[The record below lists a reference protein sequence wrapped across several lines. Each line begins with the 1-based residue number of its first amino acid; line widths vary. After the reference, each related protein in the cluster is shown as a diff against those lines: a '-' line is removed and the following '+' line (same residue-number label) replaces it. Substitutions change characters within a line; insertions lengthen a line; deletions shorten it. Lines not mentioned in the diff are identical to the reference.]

1 MKKSPRFRSQLCTH
15 GFGGSVWSFGELMG
29 SIVRGTQGGNAPFF
43 VVKKTWSEVL
53 FWHFLWKNWS
63 EVKGNVIETMWMRVQ
78 FLVMQFLMFWSCCFL
93 ILGRCS
99 SLFSEIIVLPT
110 LKSEASYQ
118 YSQAWGMC
126 SSVWWIS
133 LRVGILKVSRW
144 TLWYDKIRE
153 NRFPTIMILQLRN
166 SKNKNV
172 ASKQNELCCFGFSLV
187 LRGFWSQVHFQ
198 QKAAKF
204 IICKDWWWSLWC
216 GSARCSTFLS
226 SWLTILGQQKN
237 KTKKRDD
244 LGRDVELDGVVDSV
258 LGIWI
263 LLIMAFVFF
272 QAWLELMNVEEWG

>member
-1 MKKSPRFRSQLCTH
+1 MASVDRYDPLENSWEALLGELREGTHFWLWKKLEVKCWNFLFVRKNVH
-15 GFGGSVWSFGELMG
+15 EGVGFGDAIFDV
-29 SIVRGTQGGNAPFF
+29 
-43 VVKKTWSEVL
+43 
-53 FWHFLWKNWS
+53 FW
-63 EVKGNVIETMWMRVQ
+63 I
-78 FLVMQFLMFWSCCFL
+78 CCFL
-93 ILGRCS
+93 IFGRCS
-99 SLFSEIIVLPT
+99 SLFSEIMVLPT

-118 YSQAWGMC
+118 YSQAWRMC

-187 LRGFWSQVHFQ
+187 FRGVWSQVHFQ

-204 IICKDWWWSLWC
+204 ITCKDWWWSLWC

-226 SWLTILGQQKN
+226 SWLTILGQQK
-237 KTKKRDD
+237 TKQKN
-244 LGRDVELDGVVDSV
+244 GMTWEGNVVLDCVVM
-258 LGIWI
+258 
-263 LLIMAFVFF
+263 IMYLAF
-272 QAWLELMNVEEWG
+272 GCY